1 MDWRCK
7 AAIELSNKNPTGHLG
22 AQLVE
27 IHVYNQTLPCI
38 SPNSFLFFSFFRH
51 FELSG
56 WLPLYTRPVTPVPH
70 FPFPILRFQ
79 LPVLVTSCPWLV

>member
-1 MDWRCK
+1 MAWHCK

-22 AQLVE
+22 AQSVE
-27 IHVYNQTLPCI
+27 IHVYNQTLPYI
-38 SPNSFLFFSFFRH
+38 SPNSSLFFSFFRP

-56 WLPLYTRPVTPVPH
+56 WLPLYTRPVTH